1 MPETYGNVEVSGGTT
16 VETSQLS
23 NSADKIEPLQT
34 SHDKL
39 TIERFIEQHPSV
51 TTLDLI
57 LFDMNGVVRGKRVPV
72 SQLNK
77 VLDQGICLPASV
89 FALDI
94 CGETVEET
102 GLGFE
107 KGDGDRICRM
117 VASSLTTTPW
127 QENSAQAIVTMY
139 EPITHQPFFADPRH
153 VLEDQLAKFSAKGL
167 NPCVAVE
174 LEFYLQDLEPDE
186 AGNPQ
191 PPLMP
196 ISGERMTQTQ
206 VYSLEELDEFK
217 AFLDEVISTCEQQ
230 NIPADNITAEYAPGQ
245 FEVNLKHTND
255 VLLACDQAMLLKR
268 VVRAVA
274 KKHGFYAN
282 FMAKPYTEYAGN
294 GCHIHISLQDS
305 HGNNVFGENEQLLL
319 NAIAGVLAHLED
331 SMAIFAP
338 NANSYR
344 RLQPNMFVPLHATW
358 GWDNRTVAVR
368 VPASGIADKRIEHRL
383 SGADVNPYLTVAVLL
398 ASILDGLENELTPPA
413 PIEGDASL
421 LELPMLPISWDMSL
435 HEFEN
440 SQFMKN
446 SFGEEFCK
454 VYLANKKHEQ
464 ARFSAQ
470 VSPLEYK
477 WYK

>member
-1 MPETYGNVEVSGGTT
+1 MSGGAT
-16 VETSQLS
+16 VGTSQLS
-23 NSADKIEPLQT
+23 NSADNIEPIQV

-39 TIERFIEQHPSV
+39 TIERFIEHHPDV

-57 LFDMNGVVRGKRVPV
+57 LFDMNGVVRGKRVPL

-77 VLDQGICLPASV
+77 VLEQGICLPASV

-117 VASSLTTTPW
+117 VTSSLVTTPW
-127 QENSAQAIVTMY
+127 QENSAQAIVTMF
-139 EPITHQPFFADPRH
+139 EPTSNQPFFADPRH
-153 VLEDQLAKFSAKGL
+153 VLEVQLDKLATKGL
-167 NPCVAVE
+167 KPCIAVE

-217 AFLDEVISTCEQQ
+217 AFLDEVIETCNAQ

-245 FEVNLKHTND
+245 FEVNLKHTSD

-294 GCHIHISLQDS
+294 GCHVHISLQDDV
-305 HGNNVFGENEQLLL
+305 GNNVFGENEELLL

-368 VPASGIADKRIEHRL
+368 IPASGTEDKRIEHRL

-398 ASILDGLENELTPPA
+398 ASIIDGIENKLTPPA
-413 PIEGDASL
+413 PIEGDATL

-440 SQFMKN
+440 SQFMKS

-470 VSPLEYK
+470 VSPLEYQ

>member
-1 MPETYGNVEVSGGTT
+1 MSELAKQAFTPSGDSNRSHEGIIKTFINEHPDVST
-16 VETSQLS
+16 V
-23 NSADKIEPLQT
+23 
-34 SHDKL
+34 
-39 TIERFIEQHPSV
+39 
-51 TTLDLI
+51 DLM
-57 LFDMNGVVRGKRVPV
+57 LFDMNGVIRGKRINV
-72 SQLNK
+72 SQLDK
-77 VLDQGICLPASV
+77 VLEQGICLPASV

-94 CGETVEET
+94 CGDTVEET

-107 KGDGDRICRM
+107 KGDGDRICKL
-117 VASSLTTTPW
+117 VENSLQLTPW
-127 QENSAQAIVTMY
+127 QENSAQAIVTMF
-139 EPITHQPFFADPRH
+139 EPKTHIPFFADPRH
-153 VLEDQLAKFSAKGL
+153 LLETQLDKFSQLGL
-167 NPCVAVE
+167 TPCVAIE
-174 LEFYLQDLEPDE
+174 LEFYLQDLEHDE
-186 AGNPQ
+186 HGQPQ

-217 AFLDEVISTCEQQ
+217 AFLDEVLETCHEQD
-230 NIPADNITAEYAPGQ
+230 IPAENITAEYAPGQ
-245 FEVNLKHTND
+245 FEVNLKHTTD

-282 FMAKPYTEYAGN
+282 FMAKPYTDHAGN
-294 GCHIHISLQDS
+294 GCHVHVSVLDSEGINIFGKDKNSLL
-305 HGNNVFGENEQLLL
+305 HAVAGLLT
-319 NAIAGVLAHLED
+319 HLDE

-368 VPASGIADKRIEHRL
+368 VPASEKHDRRIEHRL
-383 SGADVNPYLTVAVLL
+383 SGADVNPYLTASIILV
-398 ASILDGLENELTPPA
+398 SILDGLEKQQLPPA

-421 LELPMLPISWDMSL
+421 VELPHLPISWDAAL
-435 HEFEN
+435 HHFEQ
-440 SQFMKN
+440 SSFLQQQ
-446 SFGEEFCK
+446 FGEEFCK

-464 ARFSAQ
+464 ERFSAQ
-470 VSPLEYK
+470 VSPLEYQ

>member
-1 MPETYGNVEVSGGTT
+1 MPETYGNVEVSGGAT

-23 NSADKIEPLQT
+23 NSADNIEPLQT

-196 ISGERMTQTQ
+196 VSGERMTQTQ

-305 HGNNVFGENEQLLL
+305 HGSNVFGENEQLLL

>member
-1 MPETYGNVEVSGGTT
+1 MPETYGNVEVSGGAT

-23 NSADKIEPLQT
+23 NSADNIEPLQT
-34 SHDKL
+34 SHEKL

>member
-1 MPETYGNVEVSGGTT
+1 MG
-16 VETSQLS
+16 TSQLAS
-23 NSADKIEPLQT
+23 SADNIEPIQLG
-34 SHDKL
+34 HEKL
-39 TIERFIEQHPSV
+39 TIERFIEQHPDV
-51 TTLDLI
+51 TSLDLI
-57 LFDMNGVVRGKRVPV
+57 LFDMNGVVRGKRVPIT
-72 SQLNK
+72 QLNK
-77 VLDQGICLPASV
+77 VLEQGICLPASV

-127 QENSAQAIVTMY
+127 QENSAQAIVTMF
-139 EPITHQPFFADPRH
+139 EPTSNQPFFADPRH
-153 VLEDQLAKFSAKGL
+153 VLEIQLEKFACKGL
-167 NPCVAVE
+167 KPCIAVE
-174 LEFYLQDLEPDE
+174 LEFYLQDLEADE
-186 AGNPQ
+186 SGQPQ

-217 AFLDEVISTCEQQ
+217 AFLDEIISTCEEQ
-230 NIPADNITAEYAPGQ
+230 NIPAENITAEYAPGQ
-245 FEVNLKHTND
+245 FEVNLKHTDD

-294 GCHIHISLQDS
+294 GCHVHISLRDET
-305 HGNNVFGENEQLLL
+305 GTNVFGEDESILL

-368 VPASGIADKRIEHRL
+368 VPASGQSDKRIEHRL

-398 ASILDGLENELTPPA
+398 ASILDGIENKLTPPD

-435 HEFEN
+435 HEFAN
-440 SQFMKN
+440 SQFMKR

-470 VSPLEYK
+470 VSPLEYQ

>member
-1 MPETYGNVEVSGGTT
+1 MTMFEP
-16 VETSQLS
+16 TS
-23 NSADKIEPLQT
+23 N
-34 SHDKL
+34 
-39 TIERFIEQHPSV
+39 
-51 TTLDLI
+51 
-57 LFDMNGVVRGKRVPV
+57 
-72 SQLNK
+72 
-77 VLDQGICLPASV
+77 
-89 FALDI
+89 
-94 CGETVEET
+94 
-102 GLGFE
+102 
-107 KGDGDRICRM
+107 
-117 VASSLTTTPW
+117 
-127 QENSAQAIVTMY
+127 
-139 EPITHQPFFADPRH
+139 QPFFADPRH
-153 VLEDQLAKFSAKGL
+153 VLEVQLEKFADKGL
-167 NPCVAVE
+167 KPCIAVE

-217 AFLDEVISTCEQQ
+217 VFLDEIISACEEQ
-230 NIPADNITAEYAPGQ
+230 NIPAENITAEYAPGQ
-245 FEVNLKHTND
+245 FEVNLKHTDD

-294 GCHIHISLQDS
+294 GCHVHISLRDET
-305 HGNNVFGENEQLLL
+305 GTNVFGEDESVLL

-368 VPASGIADKRIEHRL
+368 VPASGQSDKRIEHRL

-398 ASILDGLENELTPPA
+398 ASILDGIENKLTPPE
-413 PIEGDASL
+413 PIEGDATL

-435 HEFEN
+435 HEFAN
-440 SQFMKN
+440 SQFMKR

-470 VSPLEYK
+470 VSPLEYQ

>member
-1 MPETYGNVEVSGGTT
+1 VG
-16 VETSQLS
+16 TSQLAS
-23 NSADKIEPLQT
+23 SANNIEPIQLG
-34 SHDKL
+34 HEKL
-39 TIERFIEQHPSV
+39 TIERFIEQHPDV
-51 TTLDLI
+51 TSLDLI
-57 LFDMNGVVRGKRVPV
+57 LFDMNGVVRGKRVPIT
-72 SQLNK
+72 QLNK
-77 VLDQGICLPASV
+77 VLEQGICLPASV

-127 QENSAQAIVTMY
+127 QENSAQAIVTMF
-139 EPITHQPFFADPRH
+139 EPTSNQPFFADPRH
-153 VLEDQLAKFSAKGL
+153 VLEVQLEKFASKGL
-167 NPCVAVE
+167 KPCIAVE
-174 LEFYLQDLEPDE
+174 LEFYLQDLEADE
-186 AGNPQ
+186 SGQPQ
-191 PPLMP
+191 PPIMP

-217 AFLDEVISTCEQQ
+217 AFLDEITSACVEQ
-230 NIPADNITAEYAPGQ
+230 NIPAENITAEYAPGQ
-245 FEVNLKHTND
+245 FEVNLKHTDD

-294 GCHIHISLQDS
+294 GCHVHISLRNET
-305 HGNNVFGENEQLLL
+305 GTNIFGEDESILL

-368 VPASGIADKRIEHRL
+368 VPASGQSDKRIEHRL

-398 ASILDGLENELTPPA
+398 ASILDGIENKLTPPE

-435 HEFEN
+435 HEFAN
-440 SQFMKN
+440 SQFMKR

-470 VSPLEYK
+470 VSPLEYQ

>member
-1 MPETYGNVEVSGGTT
+1 MAQIPVSYDT
-16 VETSQLS
+16 L
-23 NSADKIEPLQT
+23 A
-34 SHDKL
+34 
-39 TIERFIEQHPSV
+39 IERFVEQHPEV

-57 LFDMNGVVRGKRVPV
+57 LFDMNGVVRGKRIPL

-77 VLDQGICLPASV
+77 VLQQGICLPASV

-107 KGDGDRICRM
+107 KGDGDRICRL
-117 VASSLTTTPW
+117 VTSSLTTTPW
-127 QENSAQAIVTMY
+127 QENSAQAIVTMF
-139 EPITHQPFFADPRH
+139 EPSTNQPFFADPRH
-153 VLEDQLAKFSAKGL
+153 VLEVQLDKLAAKHL
-167 NPCVAVE
+167 TPCIAVE
-174 LEFYLQDLEPDE
+174 LEFYLQDLETDE
-186 AGNPQ
+186 GGNPQ

-217 AFLDEVISTCEQQ
+217 AFLDEVISCCNEQ
-230 NIPADNITAEYAPGQ
+230 NIPAENITAEYAPGQ

-294 GCHIHISLQDS
+294 GCHVHISLQDKQ
-305 HGNNVFGENEQLLL
+305 GNNIFGDNEDVLL

-368 VPASGIADKRIEHRL
+368 VPASGKADKRIEHRL

-398 ASILDGLENELTPPA
+398 ASILDGIDNKLIPPA

-435 HEFEN
+435 HEFAH
-440 SQFMKN
+440 SQFMQR
-446 SFGEEFCK
+446 SFGDEFCK
-454 VYLANKKHEQ
+454 VYLANKQHEQ

-470 VSPLEYK
+470 VSPLEYQ